1 MELSILA
8 HCGISLVQFSARNY
22 GWQTLLLCPYHHQ
35 QRSGSQQATTRLKLL
50 IHGHSN
56 LFLWLFSKCDQI
68 QTRENPARLSRKA
81 KNNEVYSIRQTPKA
95 FVCFGFRST
104 TYFHKVEPKY
114 YSPSVTN
121 DKIFVQDFCVLQQLH
136 RVYLQDTKVVKENL
150 IISNSELM
158 RLELN
163 HDILL
168 PELFIQVQY
177 NVRKICSSD

>member
-1 MELSILA
+1 MYVYQLDFKKMKETSGFPIPNNFRMELSILA

-22 GWQTLLLCPYHHQ
+22 GWQTLLCPYHHQ

-68 QTRENPARLSRKA
+68 WTRENPARLSRKA

-104 TYFHKVEPKY
+104 TYFIKQSLLPLKY
-114 YSPSVTN
+114 YSPTVTH
-121 DKIFVQDFCVLQQLH
+121 DKIFVYDFCVL
-136 RVYLQDTKVVKENL
+136 
-150 IISNSELM
+150 
-158 RLELN
+158 
-163 HDILL
+163 
-168 PELFIQVQY
+168 
-177 NVRKICSSD
+177 